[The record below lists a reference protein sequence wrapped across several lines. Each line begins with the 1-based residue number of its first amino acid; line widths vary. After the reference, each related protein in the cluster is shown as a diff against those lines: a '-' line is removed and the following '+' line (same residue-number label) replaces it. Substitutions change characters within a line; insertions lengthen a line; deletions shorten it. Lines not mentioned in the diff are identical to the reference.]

1 MFKGNEVSIVFIR
14 NHETLLKSND
24 TRFVLGSVLP
34 SGHNIPR
41 IKVSLRN
48 TKSGAVSIT
57 HGNLLS
63 CIQQFF
69 HCKRHF
75 SGIIINYL
83 HVI

>member
-24 TRFVLGSVLP
+24 TCFILGSVLP

-41 IKVSLRN
+41 IKVSLR
-48 TKSGAVSIT
+48 TSKPGAVSIK
-57 HGNLLS
+57 HGDLLS

-69 HCKRHF
+69 QYKRHF
-75 SGIIINYL
+75 PGIIINYL